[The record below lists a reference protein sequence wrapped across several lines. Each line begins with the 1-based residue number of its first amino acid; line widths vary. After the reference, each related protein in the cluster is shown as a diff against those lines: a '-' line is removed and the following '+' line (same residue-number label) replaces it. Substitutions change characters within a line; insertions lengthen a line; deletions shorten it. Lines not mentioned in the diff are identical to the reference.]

1 MGRHC
6 FIYLTLKPCVRT
18 FQKAAESLKKLSALS
33 LCILSMC
40 MELMNRFLSHIF
52 RLINVDET
60 QSQEVDVG
68 AMFRE
73 WSVQEWRETTPDFLQ
88 STSQARHPHSNTV
101 HIASL
106 EIKSLLLHLK
116 KRQQRMKVKSYIQH
130 LKKGQYIENEC

>member
-1 MGRHC
+1 
-6 FIYLTLKPCVRT
+6 
-18 FQKAAESLKKLSALS
+18 
-33 LCILSMC
+33 

-88 STSQARHPHSNTV
+88 STSPAWHPHSNTV
-101 HIASL
+101 HISSL

-116 KRQQRMKVKSYIQH
+116 K
-130 LKKGQYIENEC
+130 C